1 LTKWAVTLAAFVA
14 LALPEVAS
22 AWSFS
27 VSGSANCDAQTGE
40 YVISWTV
47 NNSSEPEALTITSS
61 SRAAVSGSVAARSSA
76 GFSERLPGTTSGAV
90 SLTVSGSWPSE
101 ADGYTS
107 SGSVSLSGDCESP
120 PPPPPVS
127 DVCPNIEGVQTSVP
141 PGMIKDASG
150 NCVAPPPPPPP
161 MSDDCPNLPGIQGSV
176 PEGMIK
182 DENGD
187 CVTRPTPPPPPAD
200 VCPNLAGVQAEVP
213 SGMTKDASG
222 NCVTPTLASAPTPQA
237 APTTTPTQ
245 PAAPVTTTPPVKSGV
260 KSEVKTKRVKKAK
273 AKAKVKAKTKRK
285 VKKQRPGGGT
295 LPITK

>member
-1 LTKWAVTLAAFVA
+1 
-14 LALPEVAS
+14 
-22 AWSFS
+22 
-27 VSGSANCDAQTGE
+27 VSGSANCDTQTGE

-76 GFSERLPGTTSGAV
+76 TFTERLPGTSSGAL
-90 SLTVSGSWPSE
+90 SLTVSGNWPSHTP
-101 ADGYTS
+101 AFTS
-107 SGSVSLSGDCESP
+107 STSVSLSGDCTRP
-120 PPPPPVS
+120 PE

-150 NCVAPPPPPPP
+150 NCVTPPPPP
-161 MSDDCPNLPGIQGSV
+161 MSDDCPNIPGIQGSV

-182 DENGD
+182 DANGD
-187 CVTRPTPPPPPAD
+187 CVTRPTSSPPPAD
-200 VCPNLAGVQAEVP
+200 VCPNLEGVQADVP

-222 NCVTPTLASAPTPQA
+222 NCVTPTLASASTPQA
-237 APTTTPTQ
+237 APTTTPAQ

-273 AKAKVKAKTKRK
+273 AKAKVKVKTKRK